1 MFSKNNNNMRS
12 LNKTWR
18 IQANAKVKQ
27 PLTILTPRNK

>member
-1 MFSKNNNNMRS
+1 MFSKNNNNMCS